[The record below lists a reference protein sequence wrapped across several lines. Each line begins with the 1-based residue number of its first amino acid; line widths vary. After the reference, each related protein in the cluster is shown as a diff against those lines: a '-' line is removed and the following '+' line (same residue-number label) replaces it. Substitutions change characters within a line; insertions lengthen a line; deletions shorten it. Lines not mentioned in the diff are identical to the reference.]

1 MKLDHKNKLIIQDY
15 INSNNIEFVSTPNSA
30 FEIYKNLQYGGTQI
44 CNSLSVGDKY
54 FCCSSTK
61 PKADVGE
68 WVLFHDQFWAKLN
81 STKL

>member
-44 CNSLSVGDKY
+44 CNSLSVGDRIFVIKKQIDYIQKFIMNILYEANKKHY
-54 FCCSSTK
+54 FKC
-61 PKADVGE
+61 V
-68 WVLFHDQFWAKLN
+68 
-81 STKL
+81 